1 MAAGAIPA
9 SAPSAAAL
17 QPESSALRKE
27 LGIGDLL
34 LAQILLVIVPEF
46 FGTAVKA
53 GPSHVVLWLLAIVL
67 FFIPQALVVS
77 YLNRWMPLEGGLYEW
92 ARLAFND
99 QIGFIVAWNLW
110 LTCTIQVAQVAL
122 VATTYI
128 TYAAGPRVAWIASN
142 RGVLVGA
149 SFALILVM
157 TLVAR
162 YGLGIGKWVSNAGSV
177 FTLLIIGALALIPLG
192 RASGGSSANYH
203 PLRLTMPAL
212 TLFSLSVF
220 AKMTFG
226 ALSGFDTVA
235 IFAGESRSPARNF
248 ARATF
253 LAVPI
258 IALLYILGT
267 SSILA
272 YVSPEEV
279 DIIAPIPQALSRG
292 LGGFGWASA
301 IAPIAILLLL
311 TNYLCSYVTYFS
323 SNARL
328 PMVAGWDHLLPKW
341 FTVLHKEYKTPV
353 NSILFM
359 GAVSVF
365 ASAGA
370 AMGVGNQEA
379 FAMLQI
385 WTWTFYGIAYTSMFA
400 VPLLARR
407 ELGLRPG
414 PWLRVAAVSGLLVT
428 LLFVLLSIFPIIPV
442 ESQLT
447 YILKT
452 IFVTLGANTFA
463 VVLYRAGRRAS
474 APRLAGE

>member
-9 SAPSAAAL
+9 NEPSTVAL
-17 QPESSALRKE
+17 QPQSSALRKE
-27 LGIGDLL
+27 LGIRDLL

-67 FFIPQALVVS
+67 FFMPQALVVS
-77 YLNRWMPLEGGLYEW
+77 YLNRLMPLEGGLYEW

-122 VATTYI
+122 VTTTYV
-128 TYAAGPRVAWIASN
+128 TYATGPQAAWIGSN
-142 RGVLVGA
+142 RGVLLGT
-149 SFALILVM
+149 SFALIAVM

-162 YGLGIGKWVSNAGSV
+162 YGLGIGKWVSNVGSI
-177 FTLLIIGALALIPLG
+177 FTLLIIGVLAVIPI
-192 RASGGSSANYH
+192 AHTSIGSAVNYH

-253 LAVPI
+253 LAAPI
-258 IALLYILGT
+258 IALLYIFGT

-272 YVSPEEV
+272 FVSPEEV

-292 LGGFGWASA
+292 LGSFGWASA

-323 SNARL
+323 SGARL

-341 FTVLHKEYKTPV
+341 FTELHEKHKTPV

-359 GAVSVF
+359 GGVAVF

-370 AMGVGNQEA
+370 AMGVGTQEA

-385 WTWTFYGIAYTSMFA
+385 WTWTFYGIAYVSMFA
-400 VPLLARR
+400 VPLLARK

-414 PWLRVAAVSGLLVT
+414 FWLRTAAASGLLVT
-428 LLFVLLSIFPIIPV
+428 LLFVVLSIFPIIPV
-442 ESQLT
+442 ENQAA
-447 YILKT
+447 YIVKT
-452 IFVTLGANTFA
+452 VCVVLGANGFA
-463 VVLYRAGRRAS
+463 VLLYRVGRRAS
-474 APRLAGE
+474 VPQSL